1 MSEHWLISI
10 FSVVS
15 GIIVA
20 LQIWILLRMIDHEK
34 QIFRLV
40 SDRESEKFT
49 ISRVHSDFETRIRS
63 LEHRS
68 T

>member
-15 GIIVA
+15 GIIVT

-49 ISRVHSDFETRIRS
+49 ISRVHSDFETRIRF
-63 LEHRS
+63 LEHRPL
-68 T
+68 